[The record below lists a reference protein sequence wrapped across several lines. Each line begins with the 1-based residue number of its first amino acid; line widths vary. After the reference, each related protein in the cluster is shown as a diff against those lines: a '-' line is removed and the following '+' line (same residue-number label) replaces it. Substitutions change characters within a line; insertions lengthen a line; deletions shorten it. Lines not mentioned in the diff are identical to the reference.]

1 MSIYIRHDEVPV
13 LATRQA
19 TVEAVYFNR
28 VCVALRRR
36 AAPPRVAIPGLKTL
50 DLLLL
55 DDAWV
60 VVDRAFN
67 DIPVLAWSD
76 FEADCRDNLH
86 EPIGCRV
93 RFYHAH
99 AGMIMNKVLKC
110 LDELLGERLEELEPK
125 AGEEVLTFTR
135 GE

>member
-1 MSIYIRHDEVPV
+1 MTGYRRHNELPV
-13 LATRQA
+13 LDIRQT

-36 AAPPRVAIPGLKTL
+36 AAPPRIAIPGLKTL

-60 VVDRAFN
+60 VVDRVFK
-67 DIPVLAWSD
+67 DLPVVAWSD

-86 EPIGCRV
+86 DPVSCKIRL
-93 RFYHAH
+93 YHAH
-99 AGMIMNKVLKC
+99 ASLILDQVLRT
-110 LDELLGERLEELEPK
+110 LDRVLGEHLEAQEPK
-125 AGEEVLTFTR
+125 SGEDVLTFTR
-135 GE
+135 GK